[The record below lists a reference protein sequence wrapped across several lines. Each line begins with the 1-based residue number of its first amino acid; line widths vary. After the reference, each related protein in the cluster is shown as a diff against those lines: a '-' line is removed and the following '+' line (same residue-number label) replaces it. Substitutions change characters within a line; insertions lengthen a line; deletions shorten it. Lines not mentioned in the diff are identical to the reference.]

1 MTDPSA
7 LSSLLVVYV
16 LLSLRFA
23 GLFFSSPP
31 FTASSLPLPLRFWL
45 AFLLGVLALPGK
57 TELVSL
63 ELLEVP
69 LGVLLLGTREFLVG
83 LGLGFLSALP
93 LYVLQIGGRV
103 IGMQMGFGM
112 VNVMDPMSQT
122 QVPIIGQFS
131 FIVGM
136 WFFFFWDGH
145 LLLIQAVVESL
156 KLIPLGSPFLLFRAN
171 PELGEWLQHLFILSM
186 RMVLPFFGTL
196 LLADV
201 GLGFVART
209 VPQMNVFV
217 LGLPLKVGLGFFL
230 LMVILPLAVD
240 LLHSEISKALLFALE
255 RMALWQ

>member
-1 MTDPSA
+1 MTDPAAFST
-7 LSSLLVVYV
+7 LLTVYI
-16 LLSLRFA
+16 LFSLRMV

-45 AFLLGVLALPGK
+45 AFLLGVLGLPGNV
-57 TELVSL
+57 TIPSL
-63 ELLEVP
+63 DLLQAP
-69 LGVLLLGTREFLVG
+69 LGVLLVGTREFLVG

-93 LYVLQIGGRV
+93 LYMLQIGGRV

-136 WFFFFWDGH
+136 WFFFFWNGH
-145 LLLIQAVVESL
+145 LLLVQGVVESL
-156 KLIPLGSPFLLFRAN
+156 KLIPLGSPFLLFRGDPN
-171 PELGEWLQHLFILSM
+171 LGEWLQDLFVLSM

-255 RMALWQ
+255 RMALWR